1 MTKEMELMEQ
11 KKYHSIVRYGH
22 KSTQDVLNKGDQI
35 IIQEKIDGANASFA
49 VVDGELKCWSRNRE
63 LSMSNT
69 LEGFYVWAKQNINV
83 DKLLEGV
90 IYFGEWT
97 AQHKVVYEGYTKQ
110 FFLYDIFNLHLEEY
124 VSFSMVR
131 DEAKRLGLQLVPVFF
146 EGEFESFDQLMS
158 YVGKTELNGKLGGE
172 TSGEGIV
179 VKNVA
184 YRDHFGKQMFV
195 KLVVDKFA
203 EVQKQKAPKDPKK
216 HFTPEELKVREC
228 VTAPRVEKQ
237 LFKMIEEGLL
247 DRDYGVE
254 EMSRILKHVS
264 PLVAE
269 DILKEEMEDFPYL
282 TVKDVQAFMCKVLP
296 LVIKDIIKNK

>member
-1 MTKEMELMEQ
+1 MEQ

-22 KSTQDVLNKGDQI
+22 KSTQDVLNKGDKI

-49 VVDGELKCWSRNRE
+49 VIDGELKCWSRNKE
-63 LSMSNT
+63 LSMGNT
-69 LEGFYVWAKQNINV
+69 LEGFYVWAKENINV
-83 DKLLEGV
+83 DKLLDGV

-97 AQHKVVYEGYTKQ
+97 AQHKVVYEGHAKQ

-158 YVGKTELNGKLGGE
+158 YVGRTDLNGTLGGE
-172 TSGEGIV
+172 PSGEGVV

-184 YRDHFGKQMFV
+184 YRDRFGKQMFV

-203 EVQKQKAPKDPKK
+203 EVQKQKTPKDPKK
-216 HFTPEELKVREC
+216 KFSEEELKVREC
-228 VTAPRVEKQ
+228 VTTPRVEKQ
-237 LFKMIEEGLL
+237 LFKMIEDGQL
-247 DRDYGVE
+247 DRDYGIE
-254 EMSRILKHVS
+254 DMGYILKTVS
-264 PLVAE
+264 PMVAE
-269 DILKEEMEDFPYL
+269 DILKEEMEECNL
-282 TVKDVQAFMCKVLP
+282 TIKDIQVFMCKVLP
-296 LVIKDIIKNK
+296 LVVKDIIKNK

>member
-1 MTKEMELMEQ
+1 MEQ

-22 KSTQDVLNKGDQI
+22 RSTREVLNRGDQI
-35 IIQEKIDGANASFA
+35 IIQEKVDGANASFA

-63 LSMSNT
+63 LSMGNT
-69 LEGFYVWAKQNINV
+69 LEGFYVWAKQNIEV

-90 IYFGEWT
+90 VYFGEWT
-97 AQHKVVYEGYTKQ
+97 AQHKVVYEGYAKQ
-110 FFLYDIFNLHLEEY
+110 FFLYDIYNLHLEEY

-131 DEAKRLGLQLVPVFF
+131 DEAKRLGLNLIPVFF
-146 EGEFESFDQLMS
+146 EGEFESFEQLMS
-158 YVGKTELNGKLGGE
+158 YVGRTELNGKLGQE
-172 TSGEGIV
+172 VSGEGIV
-179 VKNVA
+179 VKNVD
-184 YRDHFGKQMFV
+184 YRDRFGKQMFV

-203 EVQKQKAPKDPKK
+203 EVQMQKAPKDPKK
-216 HFTPEELKVREC
+216 KFTPEELKVREC
-228 VTAPRVEKQ
+228 ITSPRVEKQ

-254 EMSRILKHVS
+254 DMGKILKHVS

-269 DILKEEMEDFPYL
+269 DILKEEMDEFPHL
-282 TVKDVQAFMCKVLP
+282 TVKDVQTFMCKVLP

>member
-1 MTKEMELMEQ
+1 MEQ

-22 KSTQDVLNKGDQI
+22 KSTQEVLNKGDQI

-49 VVDGELKCWSRNRE
+49 VIDGELKCWSRNKE
-63 LSMSNT
+63 LSMNNT
-69 LEGFYVWAKQNINV
+69 LEGFYVWVKENINV

-97 AQHKVVYEGYTKQ
+97 AQHKVVYEGFKKQ
-110 FFLYDIFNLHLEEY
+110 FFLYDIYNLHLEEY

-146 EGEFESFDQLMS
+146 EGEFESFEQLTS
-158 YVGKTELNGKLGGE
+158 YVGRTELNGTLGGKPC
-172 TSGEGIV
+172 GEGIV

-184 YRDHFGKQMFV
+184 YRDRFGKQLFV

-216 HFTPEELKVREC
+216 KFSEEELKVREC

-237 LFKMIEEGLL
+237 LFTMIEEGLL
-247 DRDYGVE
+247 ERNFGIE
-254 EMSRILKHVS
+254 EMGKILKHIN

-269 DILKEEMEDFPYL
+269 DILKEEMGDFPHV
-282 TVKDVQAFMCKVLP
+282 TVGEIQRMISRVLP
-296 LVIKDIIKNK
+296 FIVKEIIKEKQQ

>member
-1 MTKEMELMEQ
+1 MERKKKMEQ

-22 KSTQDVLNKGDQI
+22 RSTREVLNRGDQI
-35 IIQEKIDGANASFA
+35 IIQEKVDGANASFA

-69 LEGFYVWAKQNINV
+69 LEGFYVWAKQNIEV

-90 IYFGEWT
+90 VYFGEWT
-97 AQHKVVYEGYTKQ
+97 AQHKVVYEGYAKQ
-110 FFLYDIFNLHLEEY
+110 FFLYDIYNLHLEEY

-131 DEAKRLGLQLVPVFF
+131 DEAKRLGLNLIPVFF
-146 EGEFESFDQLMS
+146 EGEFESFEQLMS
-158 YVGKTELNGKLGGE
+158 YVGRTELNGKLGQE
-172 TSGEGIV
+172 VSGEGIV
-179 VKNVA
+179 VKNVD
-184 YRDHFGKQMFV
+184 YRDRFGKQMFV

-203 EVQKQKAPKDPKK
+203 EVQMQKAPKDPKK
-216 HFTPEELKVREC
+216 KFTPEELKVREC
-228 VTAPRVEKQ
+228 ITSPRVEKQ

-254 EMSRILKHVS
+254 DMGKILKHVS

-269 DILKEEMEDFPYL
+269 DILKEEMDEFPYL
-282 TVKDVQAFMCKVLP
+282 TVKDVQTFMCKVLP

>member
-1 MTKEMELMEQ
+1 MEQ

-22 KSTQDVLNKGDQI
+22 RSTREVLNRGDQI
-35 IIQEKIDGANASFA
+35 IIQEKVDGANASFA

-69 LEGFYVWAKQNINV
+69 LEGFYVWAKQNIEV

-90 IYFGEWT
+90 VYFGEWT
-97 AQHKVVYEGYTKQ
+97 AQHKVVYEGYAKQ
-110 FFLYDIFNLHLEEY
+110 FFLYDIYNLHLEEY

-131 DEAKRLGLQLVPVFF
+131 DEAKRLGLNLIPVFF
-146 EGEFESFDQLMS
+146 EGEFESFEQLMS
-158 YVGKTELNGKLGGE
+158 YVGRTELNGKLGQE
-172 TSGEGIV
+172 VSGEGIV
-179 VKNVA
+179 VKNVD
-184 YRDHFGKQMFV
+184 YRDRFGKQMFV

-203 EVQKQKAPKDPKK
+203 EVQMQKAPKDPKK
-216 HFTPEELKVREC
+216 KFTPEELKVREC
-228 VTAPRVEKQ
+228 ITSPRVEKQ

-254 EMSRILKHVS
+254 DMGKILKHVS

-269 DILKEEMEDFPYL
+269 DILKEEMDEFPHL
-282 TVKDVQAFMCKVLP
+282 TVKDVQTFMCKVLP

>member
-1 MTKEMELMEQ
+1 MEQ

-22 KSTQDVLNKGDQI
+22 ISTREVLNRGDQI
-35 IIQEKIDGANASFA
+35 IIQEKVDGANASFA

-69 LEGFYVWAKQNINV
+69 LEGFYVWAKQNIEV

-90 IYFGEWT
+90 VYFGEWT
-97 AQHKVVYEGYTKQ
+97 AQHKVVYEGYAKQ
-110 FFLYDIFNLHLEEY
+110 FFLYDIYNLHLEEY

-131 DEAKRLGLQLVPVFF
+131 DEAKRLGLNLIPVFF
-146 EGEFESFDQLMS
+146 EGEFESFEQLMS
-158 YVGKTELNGKLGGE
+158 YVGRTELNGKLGQE
-172 TSGEGIV
+172 VSGEGIV
-179 VKNVA
+179 VKNVD
-184 YRDHFGKQMFV
+184 YRDSFGKQMFV

-203 EVQKQKAPKDPKK
+203 EVQMQKAPKDPKK
-216 HFTPEELKVREC
+216 KFTPEELKVREC
-228 VTAPRVEKQ
+228 ITSPRVEKQ

-247 DRDYGVE
+247 ERDYGVE
-254 EMSRILKHVS
+254 DMGKILKHIS

-269 DILKEEMEDFPYL
+269 DILKEEMDEFPHL
-282 TVKDVQAFMCKVLP
+282 TVEDVQTFMCKVLP